1 MDKKD
6 LLVLSSGDQSQP
18 FDWSVGR
25 YGSKFLIALRDHKK
39 ILGIKCP
46 SCGRVLVPPRRV
58 CGRCFAEMSEWVEVG
73 PKGTLTAFTVLMFS
87 FVDPDTGTER
97 PVPYGYGYV
106 RFDGADN
113 TFPHFLDETDYRKIR
128 IGSRVE
134 PVFEEKRKGTLLDI
148 KYFRILSE

>member
-1 MDKKD
+1 MEKKD
-6 LLVLSSGDQSQP
+6 LLVLSSGEQSQP

-25 YGSKFLIALRDHKK
+25 YGSKFLTSLRDHKK

-46 SCGRVLVPPRRV
+46 ACARVLVPPRRV
-58 CGRCFAEMSEWVEVG
+58 CGRCFVEMSDWVEVG

-87 FVDPDTGTER
+87 FVDPDTGRER
-97 PVPYGYGYV
+97 PVPYGYGYI

-113 TFPHFLDETDYRKIR
+113 TFPHFLDETDYRKIK
-128 IGSRVE
+128 IGARVE
-134 PVFEEKRKGTLLDI
+134 PIFEEKRRGHLLDI

>member
-18 FDWSVGR
+18 FEWSVGR
-25 YGSKFLIALRDHKK
+25 YGSKFLTALRDHKK
-39 ILGIKCP
+39 ILGIKCS
-46 SCGRVLVPPRRV
+46 SCGRILVPPRRV

-73 PKGTLTAFTVLMFS
+73 PQGTLTAFTVLMFS

-128 IGSRVE
+128 IGTRVE